1 MITKFL
7 AIIFFV
13 FFSPFYIIIGI
24 SIILFDG
31 RPIFFKQKRIGI
43 NNKIIYILKF
53 RTMKINTR
61 DIPTHLV
68 NNPQELV
75 TKTGSFIR
83 KTSLDELPQIINII
97 KGDMTFVGP
106 RPALYNQDDLIRLRE
121 KSNIHKLKPGV
132 TGWAQVNGRDKLSI
146 EEKVRF
152 EEYYYKNK
160 SLFFDIKIILI
171 TIIQIF
177 YSNNKGISH

>member
-1 MITKFL
+1 
-7 AIIFFV
+7 
-13 FFSPFYIIIGI
+13 
-24 SIILFDG
+24 
-31 RPIFFKQKRIGI
+31 
-43 NNKIIYILKF
+43 
-53 RTMKINTR
+53 
-61 DIPTHLV
+61 
-68 NNPQELV
+68 
-75 TKTGSFIR
+75 
-83 KTSLDELPQIINII
+83 
-97 KGDMTFVGP
+97 MTFVGP
-106 RPALYNQDDLIRLRE
+106 RPALHNQDDLIRLRE

-177 YSNNKGISH
+177 YNKGISH